1 MLLASK
7 RLKRILVEAKL
18 MKKSTPKPSV
28 LDDPNFRTLFVAGL
42 LDKKFPELQKA
53 VPAELMEAARRGE
66 PWVWADLIE
75 QNPELFREFPLNK
88 MEDLAF
94 EYLLASPPPNSELGR
109 SEPVGSSSSDTSV

>member
-1 MLLASK
+1 M
-7 RLKRILVEAKL
+7 
-18 MKKSTPKPSV
+18 KPSTRKINV
-28 LDDPNFRTLFVAGL
+28 LDNPVMWTMLVAQM
-42 LDKKFPELQKA
+42 LDEKFPKLQQA

-94 EYLLASPPPNSELGR
+94 EYLLASPPPNSEPGR
-109 SEPVGSSSSDTSV
+109 SEPVGSSSSDSSV